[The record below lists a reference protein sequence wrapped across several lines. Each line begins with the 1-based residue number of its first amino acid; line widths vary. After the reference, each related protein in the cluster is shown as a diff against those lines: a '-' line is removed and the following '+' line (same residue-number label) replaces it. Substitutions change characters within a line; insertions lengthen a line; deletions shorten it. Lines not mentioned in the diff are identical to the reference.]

1 MGLALLLCLL
11 QGPALPQTPEA
22 MAQLLGVKAKAVHR
36 SEAPGLELWC
46 DEDEGFAEADE
57 PARKAWSLAQEWLG
71 AQPMPEGMRA
81 QVFILHGK
89 ERLTALMGAF
99 QAQCTAAKVS
109 APGPEFLKAVVDA
122 GSGLW
127 SNPPAVWINGQ
138 ILHKDDLATRVVHD
152 LGAIAA
158 RYAVS
163 PYGNEPPE
171 FLEEGFAAML
181 MRHALK
187 RPSALVSHKGAAQA
201 STLYGYGVFSGIS
214 GAANDY
220 SNAPGNWPGILR
232 AAVQKMRKEETIEP
246 KSMVDQL
253 LLRSEAEW
261 ARTDYAYGWSVIE
274 FLFDPGEPYG
284 AAATGDPKH
293 VHSDKPLEQ
302 SRRSVIVKVLADL
315 RENDAGM
322 DAKAKAEQL
331 REQVLD
337 AYGETAEQL
346 HAAFMGWVENSMPK
360 K

>member
-11 QGPALPQTPEA
+11 QDPAVPQTTEA
-22 MAQLLGVKAKAVHR
+22 MAQLLGVKAKEVHHG
-36 SEAPGLELWC
+36 EAPGLEIWG
-46 DEDEGFAEADE
+46 DEAEGFEEADE
-57 PARKAWSLAQEWLG
+57 PARKAWAMAQEWLG

-89 ERLTALMGAF
+89 ERLTAMMGAF
-99 QAQCTAAKVS
+99 QAQCAAAHAT

-187 RPSALVSHKGAAQA
+187 RPAALVSHKGAAQA
-201 STLYGYGVFSGIS
+201 STLYGYGVFAGIS

-232 AAVQKMRKEETIEP
+232 AAVLKMRKEDPLEP

-253 LLRSEAEW
+253 LLRSEAAW
-261 ARTDYAYGWSVIE
+261 ARTDYAYAWAVIE

-284 AAATGDPKH
+284 AAATADPKH
-293 VHSDKPLEQ
+293 VHSATPLEQ
-302 SRRSVIVKVLADL
+302 SRRSVIVKVLAEL
-315 RENDAGM
+315 RENDGGM
-322 DAKAKAEQL
+322 SAEDKAEQL
-331 REQVLD
+331 REQVLEH
-337 AYGETAEQL
+337 YGETAEQL
-346 HAAFMGWVENSMPK
+346 HAAFMGWVETTMPK